1 MKKITKFFKEKKEA
15 FLMSLAML
23 FVSSGAYAQTPSS
36 RDIGGDL
43 LSEGEDA
50 FIEVIS
56 DIVSFVQVVLVIG
69 GIAML
74 AMVIFKIVKGDR
86 EAAEKFMYWLAGI
99 VLGFALLSVMEGLVK

>member
-1 MKKITKFFKEKKEA
+1 MKKIKSFLKERKEA

-23 FVSSGAYAQTPSS
+23 FVSTRSFAQSA

-50 FIEVIS
+50 FINIIS

-69 GIAML
+69 GIGML
-74 AMVIFKIVKGDR
+74 VMVIFKIVKGDR

-99 VLGFALLSVMEGLVK
+99 VLGFALLSVMEGLVS